1 LNKVFYAAIISLA
14 VLAAGCE
21 PAIVDVSHFPATAE
35 NTSIT
40 KKIVFIAGADSHAEG
55 EHEHKA
61 SVELLSFEFRQQY
74 PEANVVNVIGGWPLD
89 DAVLTGA
96 DVIVIYGD
104 GGPLHV
110 INDHLDAVNQLV
122 DDGVGFVV
130 LHYAVEV
137 ARNSAAAD
145 VMQRAIGGYFETH
158 WSVNPFWHANFT
170 ITPSHPINEG
180 IASFSLFDEW
190 YFNMRFVD
198 QGVTTILSAVPPGN
212 TMERWNG
219 AHSGNDAVRE
229 MVKAQQLQTVA
240 WAFERNNGGRGVGYT
255 GGHYLTHWDNPNTRQ
270 LVVNA
275 ISWTAGNPMLKPIK

>member
-1 LNKVFYAAIISLA
+1 LNKVFYAGIISFA
-14 VLAAGCE
+14 VLLTGCE
-21 PAIVDVSHFPATAE
+21 QTIVDVSHFPATVE
-35 NTSIT
+35 NISIN

-61 SVELLSFEFRQQY
+61 SVELLSLELRQQY
-74 PEANVVNVIGGWPLD
+74 PEAEVVNIIGGWPID
-89 DAVLTGA
+89 DAVLTDA

-110 INDHLDAVNQLV
+110 INDHLDTVSQLV

-130 LHYAVEV
+130 LHYAVEL

-158 WSVNPFWHANFT
+158 WSVNPFWQANFT

-198 QGVTTILSAVPPGN
+198 QGVTTILSAVPPDN

-219 AHSGNDAVRE
+219 AHSGNNAVRE

-270 LVVNA
+270 LLINA
-275 ISWTAGNPMLKPIK
+275 IAWTAGSPKLQPAE

>member
-1 LNKVFYAAIISLA
+1 MNKAFYAGIISFA
-14 VLAAGCE
+14 VLVAGCE
-21 PAIVDVSHFPATAE
+21 QTIVEVSHFPAGVE
-35 NTSIT
+35 NTSIN

-61 SVELLSFEFRQQY
+61 SVELLSLEFRQQY
-74 PEANVVNVIGGWPLD
+74 PETEVVNIIGGWPID
-89 DAVLTGA
+89 ETVLTDA

-110 INDHLDAVNQLV
+110 INNHLETVNQLV

-158 WSVNPFWHANFT
+158 WSVNPFWEANVT

-180 IASFSLFDEW
+180 IASFTLFDEW

-198 QGVTTILSAVPPGN
+198 QGITAILSAVPPSN
-212 TMERWNG
+212 TMKRWNG
-219 AHSGNDAVRE
+219 AHSGNNAVRK

-240 WAFERNNGGRGVGYT
+240 WAFERKNGGRGFGYT
-255 GGHYLTHWDNPNTRQ
+255 GGHYLTHWDNANARQ
-270 LVVNA
+270 LLINA
-275 ISWTAGNPMLKPIK
+275 IAWAAGSPKLQPAE